1 MDVYRLKPKT
11 RIGLYRAAD
20 NMPGG
25 WLKWVFEQYGF
36 HYREVS
42 ATEVRGDLSS
52 FYDTIVLPD
61 GMSRQAIV
69 NGLDPQRYDKE
80 WAWAYGVGEGRMETA
95 RRLGAW
101 RRHAHRDW
109 IVG

>member
-1 MDVYRLKPKT
+1 MPISADAARILTEVAAKGLTVSGIDAAPAVDVYRLKPKT

-42 ATEVRGDLSS
+42 ATEVRGDLVV
-52 FYDTIVLPD
+52 VL
-61 GMSRQAIV
+61 
-69 NGLDPQRYDKE
+69 
-80 WAWAYGVGEGRMETA
+80 
-95 RRLGAW
+95 
-101 RRHAHRDW
+101 RHHRAS
-109 IVG
+109 